1 MLEEFNKVADDFLV
15 KLDILEAIIR
25 KQYEGK

>member
-1 MLEEFNKVADDFLV
+1 MLEEFNKVADDFLS
-15 KLDILEAIIR
+15 KLNILEEIIK

>member
-15 KLDILEAIIR
+15 KLDILEAVIR

>member
-1 MLEEFNKVADDFLV
+1 MLEEFNKVADDFLI